1 MKNTSQNN
9 LSDRSN
15 PQLLSLAFACNEM
28 VNQLSKGLKMEFKG
42 DHKSA
47 MAELDTVRSEIDS
60 WIDRLDNLEEGE
72 VNKDQLVGNLRE
84 AKHAVNLDIQ
94 D

>member
-1 MKNTSQNN
+1 MKNPGDTLPSRNN
-9 LSDRSN
+9 SG
-15 PQLLSLAFACNEM
+15 LLSLAFACNEM
-28 VNQLSKGLKMEFKG
+28 VSQLSKGLKLEFQG

>member
-1 MKNTSQNN
+1 MKNPGDTLPNRNN
-9 LSDRSN
+9 SV
-15 PQLLSLAFACNEM
+15 LLSLAFACNEM
-28 VNQLSKGLKMEFKG
+28 VNQLSKGLKLEFQG

-47 MAELDTVRSEIDS
+47 MSELDTVRTEIDS
-60 WIDRLDNLEEGE
+60 WIDRLDDLEEGE